1 MMKQHVI
8 VLPCQKLSFF
18 ECKHYIFIFAE
29 QRDEW
34 DSTGQ
39 IAYEKACKKY
49 GVIVSSTFH
58 NKLRYAN
65 SIDLGYYGVGVA
77 GAKGI
82 AVAFCVS
89 IVVELLDVETLGL
102 GREGLGLERSL
113 SCMWSYFL
121 CTYSRQLSTQA
132 TIFMT

>member
-1 MMKQHVI
+1 MS
-8 VLPCQKLSFF
+8 LPSLVKNLVSLN
-18 ECKHYIFIFAE
+18 EGIIFLFTAE

-77 GAKGI
+77 GAKAI

-89 IVVELLDVETLGL
+89 IVIKTLVVETFDVDTSG
-102 GREGLGLERSL
+102 
-113 SCMWSYFL
+113 
-121 CTYSRQLSTQA
+121 
-132 TIFMT
+132 

>member
-1 MMKQHVI
+1 MKQHVI

-77 GAKGI
+77 GAKAI

-89 IVVELLDVETLGL
+89 IVVKLLVVETIDVKTLGL
-102 GREGLGLERSL
+102 GREG
-113 SCMWSYFL
+113 
-121 CTYSRQLSTQA
+121 
-132 TIFMT
+132 